1 MASSVLLNPLMI
13 LGTGIVL
20 LAWGTGRAPAAELLP
35 PVLSPAGGWV
45 HAPALAEVSHN
56 NAAGT
61 VFYTINGPDPRDPFG
76 EVAREARRAPENLSV
91 NRPMVVRARVRAGAE
106 WSQLVVA
113 AFTVDQDFSKLLFT
127 EMMYHP
133 RDNDDWEEFIELK
146 NAGSVPL
153 DLTGLQINFGY
164 EDYRPFL
171 SYTFPAKTIV
181 APGGFQVL
189 IAQLQAYRA
198 LHPSA
203 RADGILQGGMSNDR
217 GSLAVQTAAGAV
229 AATASYDTAAPWQ
242 VVPDNHGYFAE
253 DGVGFSLVRRS
264 ADPQLNP
271 EDYRNWRASAQRYG
285 SPGADDPPPTV
296 PPVYINELMS
306 RSNAG
311 ELDYVEFYNPNA
323 QPVDLGGWWL
333 SDERNDPFR
342 YAIPAG
348 TVVPAG
354 GYLVL
359 DESQYGAGVSF
370 NTEGER
376 CYLFSGDQNG
386 VLTGY
391 SHGFQF
397 RGAERGMSFGR
408 HPASDGREDFPL
420 QMAPT
425 PGAPNAGPRV
435 PPVVISRSLYRP
447 AMVGETYVELYN
459 TTDAAINLWDPGNP
473 GSTWALGD
481 LWNSPVP
488 FPGNTVIPAKGH
500 VLVVGSDPATFRV
513 RNQVPEAVTIV
524 RLQGLSF
531 DSFIRYGV
539 SLFQPSG
546 LAAGVIRYVELERVG
561 YGTAAPWPS
570 GADAPGHS
578 LERIHPERYANDP
591 QNWREAPVGLFPGRP
606 IRGNLPP
613 RVWAGGPQTHFARR
627 EATLT
632 GVVADDQY
640 GGMAPTLTW
649 SQTSGPAAIQFTHP
663 GQATVQASFPVAG
676 QYGVRLQ
683 VSDGLS
689 AVEDTATISVLDG
702 AFEGWRAQYF
712 PPVAPG
718 AEDRGS
724 PGADPDG
731 DGLRNDAEYMFNSVP
746 TVAGSPNPLR
756 ITYSGG
762 RWEATWEQRAGPA
775 DYLVTL
781 ESAAGLD
788 GPWLSDPEFF
798 ERTETNQGTLTKVVV
813 REKYPTPGRPGGF
826 IRLRYGLK

>member
-1 MASSVLLNPLMI
+1 MVLRAGLVLL
-13 LGTGIVL
+13 G
-20 LAWGTGRAPAAELLP
+20 WGSGRAPAAEPWP

-45 HAPALAEVSHN
+45 HAPALAEVTHN

-76 EVAREARRAPENLSV
+76 EVAREARRAPEQLSV
-91 NRPMVVRARVRAGAE
+91 NRPMVVRARVRAGVE
-106 WSQLVVA
+106 WSPLVVT

-127 EMMYHP
+127 ELMYHP
-133 RDNDDWEEFIELK
+133 RDNDDWAEFIELK

-164 EDYRPFL
+164 GGYRPF
-171 SYTFPAKTIV
+171 SFYTFPAKTIV
-181 APGGFQVL
+181 APGGFHVS

-198 LHPSA
+198 LHPA
-203 RADGILQGGMSNDR
+203 AQVDGILQGEMSNDS
-217 GSLAVQTAAGAV
+217 GSLSVQTAAGAL
-229 AATASYDTAAPWQ
+229 AATASYETAAPWQ

-253 DGVGFSLVRRS
+253 DGVGFSLVRRT
-264 ADPQLNP
+264 ADPQLDP
-271 EDYRNWRASAQRYG
+271 ADYRNWRASAQRYG
-285 SPGADDPPPTV
+285 SPGADDPPAPV

-333 SDERNDPFR
+333 SDERNYPFR
-342 YAIPAG
+342 YSIPAG
-348 TVVPAG
+348 TMVPAG

-376 CYLFSGDQNG
+376 CYLFSGDQHG

-397 RGAERGMSFGR
+397 TGAERGLSFGR
-408 HPASDGREDFPL
+408 HLTKDGSEDFPV
-420 QMAPT
+420 QKMPT
-425 PGAPNAGPRV
+425 PGAPNAGPRI
-435 PPVVISRSLYRP
+435 PPVVISRILNRP
-447 AMVGETYVELYN
+447 AIVGEAYVELYN

-473 GSTWALGD
+473 GSTWALSD
-481 LWNSPVP
+481 LWTSPVP

-500 VLVVGSDPATFRV
+500 VLVVASDPATFRV
-513 RNQVPEAVTIV
+513 RYQVPEAVPIV
-524 RLQGLSF
+524 RPQGLSF
-531 DSFIRYGV
+531 DSFARYGF
-539 SLFQPSG
+539 SLFQQSG
-546 LAAGVIRYVELERVG
+546 LAAGVIRYIEVERVN
-561 YGTAAPWPS
+561 YGTGAPWPA

-591 QNWREAPVGLFPGRP
+591 HNWRESPVGLFPGRP
-606 IRGNLPP
+606 HRGNLAP

-627 EATLT
+627 LVTLR

-640 GGMAPTLTW
+640 EGMAATLTW
-649 SQTSGPAAIQFTHP
+649 SHASGPAAIQFTSP
-663 GQATVQASFPVAG
+663 GQATAQASFPAAG
-676 QYGVRLQ
+676 QYVVRLQ
-683 VSDGLS
+683 ASDGLLGG
-689 AVEDTATISVLDG
+689 ADTAAINVVDG
-702 AFEGWRAQYF
+702 AFEGWRALYF

-718 AEDRGS
+718 AEDPGS
-724 PGADPDG
+724 PVADPDG
-731 DGLRNDAEYMFNSVP
+731 DGLRNDAEYIFNSLP
-746 TVAGSPNPLR
+746 RVAGSPNPLR

-762 RWEATWEQRAGPA
+762 RWEATWEQRAGAA

-781 ESAAGLD
+781 ESADGLD
-788 GPWLSDPEFF
+788 GPWLADAEFF
-798 ERTETNQGTLTKVVV
+798 ERTETILGALTKVVV
-813 REKYPTPGRPGGF
+813 REKYPAPGRAGGF